1 MKKKLEEEIAMK
13 QVKNNFVG
21 DIMFGW
27 AKDLFPMNRSLTG
40 SGVRETLIYLQEI
53 IPNLSIKEVKSGTKA
68 FDWEVPE
75 EWNVSDGYIE
85 DLNGN
90 KLISF
95 LDNNLHVMGYSTPVD
110 KILTKNELNEHI
122 FTLPNQPNAIP
133 YVTSYYKREWGFC
146 MSHKQK
152 LNLGS
157 GPFHVVIKSEL
168 FKGSLSYGELVIPGK
183 SRKEIMFTTNI
194 CHPSLANNELS
205 GPVILTALAKW
216 IEDYSDRKFTYRI
229 LFLPETIGA
238 IYYISRNLRYLKRNL
253 QAGWVLTCLGDDN
266 KFSFIPSR
274 TGDSNSDRV
283 SRVVLDGL
291 KEFREYTWLER
302 GSDERQFC
310 APGIDLPVSSIT
322 RSKYGEYPEYHTS
335 LDNLNFISPVALEGS
350 LEIFKKIVKIMENN
364 RFYKINIKCEPQL
377 SKRNLYPSIS
387 IKNDNPSLRNQM
399 NVISYLDGKHDLI
412 DIAHKCK
419 LDFFYI
425 NELVLNLKT
434 HKLISEERK

>member
-216 IEDYSDRKFTYRI
+216 IEDYSDRRFTYRI

-387 IKNDNPSLRNQM
+387 IKNDNPSLRNQL

>member
-1 MKKKLEEEIAMK
+1 VKKKLEEEIAMK